1 MKYSKKRKRKKKEK
15 KNSEQNMNVDK
26 IKQNNKSVVAN
37 FQNFVLL

>member
-1 MKYSKKRKRKKKEK
+1 MKYSKKRK

-26 IKQNNKSVVAN
+26 IKQNNKSFVAN